1 MRITKVA
8 ECPRLPLPG
17 QSPKKMTS
25 SVSEPLLIPFDWL
38 FTIILEVS
46 CLMLSATVVSSS
58 YSLRVDALFDF
69 VILFFES
76 LNNLLIIVDNNSW

>member
-1 MRITKVA
+1 MSSSA
-8 ECPRLPLPG
+8 APG
-17 QSPKKMTS
+17 AVPEKDDIF
-25 SVSEPLLIPFDWL
+25 SVWAVTDSIWL
-38 FTIILEVS
+38 VFTIILEVS